1 MHQSTLYICSETC
14 LSNSSV
20 NFKRDYV
27 FSELETFVY
36 VWYLYTFVNIK
47 NTFQENVVISENV
60 KMYRSGT
67 ALPVDL
73 MNIMVFTE

>member
-1 MHQSTLYICSETC
+1 M
-14 LSNSSV
+14 

-27 FSELETFVY
+27 FSVLETFVY

>member
-1 MHQSTLYICSETC
+1 M
-14 LSNSSV
+14 